1 MEPVRWSLGEVRI
14 MEYRNAISLN
24 TDNTRIDCEI
34 NHPEFGWTP
43 YTLDAT
49 DTDMHVDNN
58 AIFSIMEE
66 RSYSDVE
73 DYVAP
78 PDPTQEEIDAGLSF
92 GIRAERKQLLVNLV
106 DPVVNNP
113 LRWDAF
119 SPSEQNEIT
128 QYRTDLLNV
137 TEQDTFP
144 ASVIWP
150 TAPSTL
156 GD

>member
-1 MEPVRWSLGEVRI
+1 
-14 MEYRNAISLN
+14 MEYRNAISLSA
-24 TDNTRIDCEI
+24 DNTRIDCEI

-78 PDPTQEEIDAGLSF
+78 PDPTQEEIDADLALD
-92 GIRAERKQLLVNLV
+92 IRNERRQIFVGLV

-113 LRWDAF
+113 LRW
-119 SPSEQNEIT
+119 SELSSSEQNEIT
-128 QYRTDLLNV
+128 QYRTDLLNI
-137 TEQDTFP
+137 TEQDNFP
-144 ASVIWP
+144 TSVVWP
-150 TAPSTL
+150 TIPSTL
-156 GD
+156 GG